1 MCLCYDGVEKCDAAR
16 RRGEVFM
23 FLSHQWT
30 ALGEPD
36 PTGVQYDAM
45 CAAVRAVAREAGVGV
60 EALHVRVDI
69 LAIPQRNRALQRM
82 AIESLPAF
90 ASTSVWKSKV
100 TACSC

>member
-1 MCLCYDGVEKCDAAR
+1 
-16 RRGEVFM
+16 M

-30 ALGEPD
+30 AFTEPD
-36 PTGVQYDAM
+36 PTGVQYEAM

-60 EALHVRVDI
+60 DALHVWVDI

-90 ASTSVWKSKV
+90 AWAGREQSS
-100 TACSC
+100 